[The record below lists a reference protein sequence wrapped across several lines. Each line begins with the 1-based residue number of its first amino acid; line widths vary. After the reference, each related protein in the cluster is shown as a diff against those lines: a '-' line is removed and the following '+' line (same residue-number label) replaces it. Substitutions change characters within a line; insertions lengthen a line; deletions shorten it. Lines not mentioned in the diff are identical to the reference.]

1 MVYGHDYAFFIIFS
15 GQTEKERSFTMSEN
29 KIINEVIVDNKLKK
43 IYMEFDSYQELNE
56 AEQNFFDQIFNIL
69 WFDDKIEHHNKY
81 LAERLGYSVST
92 IEKRFRKLDNVKLI
106 YRELYRTK
114 NPVNGK
120 WETNRTIKL
129 DPFVRSEIARKL
141 KLIPSDLKM
150 EEQQPS
156 SEPVIEAKEE
166 PVTEVIE
173 KKPKNKTGFNF
184 GKVNK

>member
-1 MVYGHDYAFFIIFS
+1 
-15 GQTEKERSFTMSEN
+15 
-29 KIINEVIVDNKLKK
+29 
-43 IYMEFDSYQELNE
+43 MEFDSYLELNE

-69 WFDDKIEHHNKY
+69 WFDEKIEHHNKY

-92 IEKRFRKLDNVKLI
+92 IEKRFRKLDNVRLI

-129 DPFVRSEIARKL
+129 DPFVRSNIAKKL
-141 KLIPSDLKM
+141 KMVPADLKV
-150 EEQQPS
+150 EEQQVQEAPFE
-156 SEPVIEAKEE
+156 EPAIEEVAEE
-166 PVTEVIE
+166 PVANLPV
-173 KKPKNKTGFNF
+173 KKKNKTGFNF

>member
-1 MVYGHDYAFFIIFS
+1 
-15 GQTEKERSFTMSEN
+15 MSES
-29 KIINEVIVDNKLKK
+29 KIINEIIVDNKLKK
-43 IYMEFDSYQELNE
+43 IYMEFDGYQELNE

-92 IEKRFRKLDNVKLI
+92 IEKRFRRLDSVKLI

-129 DPFVRSEIARKL
+129 DPFIRSEIARKL
-141 KLIPSDLKM
+141 KLVPADLK
-150 EEQQPS
+150 
-156 SEPVIEAKEE
+156 PVEEAKPEE
-166 PVTEVIE
+166 PVEEVKSEEVVFEPVE
-173 KKPKNKTGFNF
+173 KKKKNKSGFKF
-184 GKVNK
+184 GKVTK